1 MIARRWRSRG
11 GTTLLAAVGVLGTVV
26 LAAPGRTAEEQLSG
40 EAVTYSFPAVADAY
54 VMEAKPKRN
63 FGTATTLVVE
73 PSPVVSTYLRF
84 DVQGLNGTVAR
95 ATLWL
100 LAKSNSS
107 VGYDVHGVSVNTWD
121 ERKITYSNAPPPAPS
136 VTGSSGSFA
145 TDAWTTVD
153 VTPLVTGNGAV
164 SIALTGTSALSLASR
179 ESGSATAPA
188 LVVEG
193 VPTPPENVVPPS
205 VTGFAVQGE
214 TLGSDPGEWTG
225 TPTLTYEHQ
234 WLRCDAGAPVAD
246 CSPVGEATASTY
258 FLGAEDVGHTLRV
271 AVTASNAGGSAAAS
285 SVESPIVVV
294 PSAPESTELPTIA
307 GVPEEGE

>member
-1 MIARRWRSRG
+1 
-11 GTTLLAAVGVLGTVV
+11 
-26 LAAPGRTAEEQLSG
+26 
-40 EAVTYSFPAVADAY
+40 
-54 VMEAKPKRN
+54 MEAKPKRN

-73 PSPVVSTYLRF
+73 PSPVVSSYLRF

-100 LAKSNSS
+100 LAKSAAS
-107 VGYDVHGVSVNTWD
+107 VGYDVQGVSVNTWD
-121 ERKITYSNAPPPAPS
+121 ERKITYSNAPPPALS

-188 LVVEG
+188 LVVEV

-214 TLGSDPGEWTG
+214 TLGLDPGVWTG
-225 TPTLTYEHQ
+225 TPPLTYEHQ
-234 WLRCDAGAPVAD
+234 WLRWDAIGAD
-246 CSPVGEATASTY
+246 CSPVGGATASTY

-285 SVESPIVVV
+285 SAESPI
-294 PSAPESTELPTIA
+294 
-307 GVPEEGE
+307 